1 MAIKE
6 HCSKIEFAPN
16 GRVGVMKRVTDCI
29 EWDGSWRGL
38 TKWTQIVIVEN
49 FEGGFMTCRRF
60 VCAAVSVGKQEL

>member
-1 MAIKE
+1 
-6 HCSKIEFAPN
+6 
-16 GRVGVMKRVTDCI
+16 MKRVTDCI